1 MNIRTHIIITI
12 SALLVLLASGCSDN
26 AHDPRLTEIAQ
37 TVSDNPEEAISALDS
52 INKKDLSSSDRH
64 YYDLLDIKAH
74 DKAYIDHTSDSLIL
88 DVIDYYSSHSDSPE
102 YIESLY
108 YGGRVYHDLGD
119 YPTALKY
126 YQKTLDCLDNSSE
139 NDELRSRINTQTG
152 MVLKR
157 LRLYEEAVP
166 YVNEALDFF
175 MAKKDSLNIVYSM
188 QLLGSIYMD
197 WRQSDKAASILI
209 RSMDYA
215 KNLPES
221 FAARSRMF
229 LAVVKEDKDDIQ
241 AALNLV
247 RDTPEQVDTISRD
260 AALSSAAYIYLN
272 AGIPDTAFMY
282 AHELIRNKYPLNQKA
297 GYRIMLT
304 TDFRHL
310 LHPDTLAQYLDEYQN
325 ILEEYYSENSKEL
338 ALMQESLYNYQM
350 HERESRE
357 ARKSNDRLRHAV
369 LGFIFLVIVLAFVVL
384 YQKYRNTSYIV
395 KLHTALDNLEILKK
409 DIKAREGHADDT
421 GCGPNT
427 SGQPDTDSE
436 NTLRERLRIELMA
449 LYEKSGEAEV
459 PESILNSEVYLNI
472 RSLLDNKKPMSGT
485 LWDELEREVL
495 KVSPNFINNLKVLTD
510 DRLSEGDI
518 HIALLIKCG
527 FRLSELTVLL
537 ARSNGAIISRRD
549 KLCVKILDK
558 KLEVKVINGIIRL
571 L

>member
-1 MNIRTHIIITI
+1 
-12 SALLVLLASGCSDN
+12 
-26 AHDPRLTEIAQ
+26 
-37 TVSDNPEEAISALDS
+37 
-52 INKKDLSSSDRH
+52 
-64 YYDLLDIKAH
+64 
-74 DKAYIDHTSDSLIL
+74 
-88 DVIDYYSSHSDSPE
+88 
-102 YIESLY
+102 
-108 YGGRVYHDLGD
+108 
-119 YPTALKY
+119 
-126 YQKTLDCLDNSSE
+126 
-139 NDELRSRINTQTG
+139 
-152 MVLKR
+152 
-157 LRLYEEAVP
+157 
-166 YVNEALDFF
+166 
-175 MAKKDSLNIVYSM
+175 
-188 QLLGSIYMD
+188 
-197 WRQSDKAASILI
+197 
-209 RSMDYA
+209 
-215 KNLPES
+215 
-221 FAARSRMF
+221 
-229 LAVVKEDKDDIQ
+229 
-241 AALNLV
+241 
-247 RDTPEQVDTISRD
+247 
-260 AALSSAAYIYLN
+260 
-272 AGIPDTAFMY
+272 
-282 AHELIRNKYPLNQKA
+282 
-297 GYRIMLT
+297 MLT

-384 YQKYRNTSYIV
+384 YQKYRNKSYIV

-472 RSLLDNKKPMSGT
+472 RSLLDNKKTMSGT

-527 FRLSELTVLL
+527 FRPSELTVLL